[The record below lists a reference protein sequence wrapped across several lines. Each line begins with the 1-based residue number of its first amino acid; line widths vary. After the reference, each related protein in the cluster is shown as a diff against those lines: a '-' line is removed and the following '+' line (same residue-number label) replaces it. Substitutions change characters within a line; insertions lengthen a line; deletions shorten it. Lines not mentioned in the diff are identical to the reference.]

1 MMWFMVAL
9 GGAFGA
15 LARFGLSSLL
25 APQPGKFPYATFTA
39 NVMGCLVMG
48 FLYLYI
54 VEKTSVSPYL
64 RPLLMVGFL
73 GAFTTFSSFSIEA
86 LTLWQSHQASTAVL
100 YVMCTVISCLLA
112 TLVGLT
118 LCEKFV
124 H

>member
-15 LARFGLSSLL
+15 LARFGLSAWL

-39 NVMGCLVMG
+39 NVMGCLLMG
-48 FLYLYI
+48 FLYILI
-54 VEKTSVSPYL
+54 VEKASVGPHV

-86 LTLWQSHQASTAVL
+86 LALWQSHQVSTAVL
-100 YVMCTVISCLLA
+100 YVVCTLTSCLLA
-112 TLVGLT
+112 TFIGLT